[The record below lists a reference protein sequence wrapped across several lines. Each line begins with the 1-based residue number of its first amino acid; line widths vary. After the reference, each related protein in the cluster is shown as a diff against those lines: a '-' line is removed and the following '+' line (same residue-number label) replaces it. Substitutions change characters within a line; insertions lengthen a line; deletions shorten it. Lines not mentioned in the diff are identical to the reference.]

1 MKLKFKAPLETVVAM
16 SVGMIVLLG
25 YFTSLEG
32 LHNLRAVF
40 LQWAL
45 ILSAVALL
53 VGVTNLLR
61 VHWRKIQTRTAT
73 YPYSVFLILALV
85 LTFTLGT
92 YDYFSG
98 TLGKNNQSWLLW
110 TFTYIQLPVESSLM
124 AMLAI
129 SFTYALARILRWR
142 INLFNSLFL
151 LTALLMIVSAAPLLG
166 FSIPFLNEDLRP
178 WIAQIP
184 AAAGARGI
192 LLGVALGTIATGL
205 RLLIGADRPYG
216 G

>member
-1 MKLKFKAPLETVVAM
+1 MKLKFKTPLETVVAM
-16 SVGMIVLLG
+16 SVGLIVLLG
-25 YFTSLEG
+25 YFTSLEQ
-32 LHNLRAVF
+32 LQNLRAVF

-45 ILSAVALL
+45 ILSAIALL

-61 VHWRKIQTRTAT
+61 VHWRKIQTRSDT

-85 LTFTLGT
+85 LTFTLGAF
-92 YDYFSG
+92 DYFSG
-98 TLGKNNQSWLLW
+98 TLGQNNQSWLLW
-110 TFTYIQLPVESSLM
+110 IFTYIQIPIESSLM

-129 SFTYALARILRWR
+129 SFTYALARVLRWR
-142 INLFNSLFL
+142 INLFSLLFL
-151 LTALLMIVSAAPLLG
+151 TTALLTIASAAPLLG
-166 FSIPFLNEDLRP
+166 FSIPFLSENLRP

>member
-16 SVGMIVLLG
+16 SVGLIVLLG
-25 YFTSLEG
+25 YFTSLEQ
-32 LHNLRAVF
+32 LQNLRAVF

-61 VHWRKIQTRTAT
+61 VHWRKIQTRAAT

-85 LTFTLGT
+85 LTFALGA
-92 YDYFSG
+92 YDYLSG
-98 TLGKNNQSWLLW
+98 TLGKDNQSWLLW
-110 TFTYIQLPVESSLM
+110 IFTYIQLPVESSLM

-129 SFTYALARILRWR
+129 SFVYALARVLRWR
-142 INLFNSLFL
+142 INLFSFLFL
-151 LTALLMIVSAAPLLG
+151 LTALLMIASAAPLMG
-166 FSIPFLNEDLRP
+166 FSIPFLSESLRP